1 MHPYSYSRATSLEQA
16 VSAGA
21 DREVRYIAGGTT
33 LFDLMKLNVER
44 PSKVLDINMLDLS
57 SVTETDEEVKLG
69 AMLRMADAAELPILT
84 EEFPALSEALSRA
97 ASQQLRNMASL
108 GGNLLQRTRCHY
120 FRHGQ
125 PYACNKR
132 EPGSGC
138 AALEGLNRN
147 HAILGTEAGC
157 IATYPG
163 DFGAALAA
171 FDTRV
176 DLVGPEGQRTISFAD
191 LHVRPADPAIENS
204 LLPGEIITAIRL
216 PRNGVGRASTYL
228 KIRDRE
234 SYAFAV
240 TSCCAALRV
249 EGGAIV
255 EARLSLGGVATT
267 PWRAREAE
275 AVLAGQAF
283 SRDLALQAGR
293 LAVSGAQTSEQ
304 NAFKIELTARTVADA
319 LTVAHGRT

>member
-21 DREVRYIAGGTT
+21 DREVRYLAGGTT

-57 SVTETDEEVKLG
+57 SVTETDEEVRLG

-84 EEFPALSEALSRA
+84 EEYPALSEALSRA

-147 HAILGTEAGC
+147 HAILGTEVGC

-176 DLVGPEGQRTISFAD
+176 DLVGPDGQRTISFAD
-191 LHVRPADPAIENS
+191 LHVRPADPTIENS
-204 LLPGEIITAIRL
+204 LLPGEIITAIRV

-275 AVLAGQAF
+275 AVLAGRTF
-283 SRDLALQAGR
+283 SQGLALEAGR
-293 LAVSGAQTSEQ
+293 LAVSGAQTSEH

-319 LTVAHGRT
+319 LTIAHGRT